1 MISVFFYYKSKV
13 NVFLLNRTIS
23 LYMGSIRHLF
33 NEAKKK
39 YNDYDKN
46 IILIPNSPFEHVDVP
61 KQEATRKRALSAELV
76 KRYGSYLIF

>member
-13 NVFLLNRTIS
+13 NVFLLIE
-23 LYMGSIRHLF
+23 LFHCIWGSIRHLF
-33 NEAKKK
+33 NEAKKSIMITI
-39 YNDYDKN
+39 KN

-76 KRYGSYLIF
+76 KRYGSCLIF